1 MLSWVD
7 IALTHRPEDEYAK
20 NKQALA
26 QQLLAEQ
33 RANNKQFSIILQ
45 RVKTAYSEGRWND
58 AISQCDIALELRPD
72 SEEILRIKRDSI
84 RQLDIKEKVINFL
97 NRADMFFAQKLYSE
111 AIEEV
116 GKVLNLDSSNT
127 EAISIK
133 RRISEIRSKQETKVQ
148 ELVTKLKE
156 AEVSDD
162 FDTAIQICDVLIE
175 EDAANLT
182 KWTAKKERILSC
194 RKEQEE
200 NKRKL
205 SALKEEINNAHFIED

>member
-97 NRADMFFAQKLYSE
+97 NRADMFFAQNYTARLLKRLAKFSTLILQIPKLY
-111 AIEEV
+111 
-116 GKVLNLDSSNT
+116 
-127 EAISIK
+127 
-133 RRISEIRSKQETKVQ
+133 Q
-148 ELVTKLKE
+148 
-156 AEVSDD
+156 
-162 FDTAIQICDVLIE
+162 
-175 EDAANLT
+175 
-182 KWTAKKERILSC
+182 
-194 RKEQEE
+194 
-200 NKRKL
+200 
-205 SALKEEINNAHFIED
+205 